1 MFQTRIITAMNVQ
14 LKEFVES
21 LAAKGQEDQKKILEA
36 EMDILRQNQI
46 ANDVRKFKAP
56 AAKKAMSF
64 LLDSRKD
71 WDDCS
76 KLFSSLLDDAGNLIA
91 VDEDSKDKVEAFLRS
106 FKQFKTKRVRKTE
119 REIESYEIANSS
131 THGWLTVKC
140 WNQQNMFDSG
150 LTPGSSKWYDS
161 PEQPP
166 AKKAKRL
173 FEAERAAA
181 AIARSRQTNDD
192 SDDDCDDY

>member
-1 MFQTRIITAMNVQ
+1 
-14 LKEFVES
+14 
-21 LAAKGQEDQKKILEA
+21 
-36 EMDILRQNQI
+36 
-46 ANDVRKFKAP
+46 
-56 AAKKAMSF
+56 
-64 LLDSRKD
+64 
-71 WDDCS
+71 
-76 KLFSSLLDDAGNLIA
+76 
-91 VDEDSKDKVEAFLRS
+91 
-106 FKQFKTKRVRKTE
+106 
-119 REIESYEIANSS
+119 
-131 THGWLTVKC
+131 
-140 WNQQNMFDSG
+140 MFDSG

>member
-1 MFQTRIITAMNVQ
+1 MNAE
-14 LKEFVES
+14 LKEFVEN
-21 LAAKGQEDQKKILEA
+21 LAAKGQEDQRKILEA
-36 EMDILRQNQI
+36 EMEILKKNQI
-46 ANDVRKFKAP
+46 SNDVKKFKAP

-71 WDDCS
+71 WDECS
-76 KLFSSLLDDAGNLIA
+76 KQFNSLLDDAGNLIA
-91 VDEDSKDKVEAFLRS
+91 VDEDSKDKVEAFLKS
-106 FKQFKTKRVRKTE
+106 FKDFKNKRVRKTE

-131 THGWLTVKC
+131 TFGWLTVKC
-140 WNQQNMFDSG
+140 YNQQNLFESG

-161 PEQPP
+161 PEEPP
-166 AKKAKRL
+166 AKKTKRL

>member
-1 MFQTRIITAMNVQ
+1 MNAE

-21 LAAKGQEDQKKILEA
+21 LAAKGQEEQNKILEA
-36 EMDILRQNQI
+36 EMEILKQNQI
-46 ANDVRKFKAP
+46 ANDVK
-56 AAKKAMSF
+56 
-64 LLDSRKD
+64 
-71 WDDCS
+71 
-76 KLFSSLLDDAGNLIA
+76 
-91 VDEDSKDKVEAFLRS
+91 
-106 FKQFKTKRVRKTE
+106 
-119 REIESYEIANSS
+119 
-131 THGWLTVKC
+131 
-140 WNQQNMFDSG
+140 QNMFDSG